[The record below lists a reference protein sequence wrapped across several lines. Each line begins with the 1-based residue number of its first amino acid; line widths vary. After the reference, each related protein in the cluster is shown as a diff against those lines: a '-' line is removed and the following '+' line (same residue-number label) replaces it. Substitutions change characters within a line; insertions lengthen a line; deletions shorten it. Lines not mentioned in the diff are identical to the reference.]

1 MVRTKI
7 LMQTAAIANRVVV
20 PQTARIAGPLFTSGG
35 FEPAEDI
42 SINDLENYGTKRNS
56 IQQEL

>member
-1 MVRTKI
+1 
-7 LMQTAAIANRVVV
+7 MQTAARANRVIV
-20 PQTARIAGPLFTSGG
+20 PQTARIAGPLLISGG
-35 FEPAEDI
+35 FGFAEAI

>member
-1 MVRTKI
+1 
-7 LMQTAAIANRVVV
+7 MQTAAIANRVMV